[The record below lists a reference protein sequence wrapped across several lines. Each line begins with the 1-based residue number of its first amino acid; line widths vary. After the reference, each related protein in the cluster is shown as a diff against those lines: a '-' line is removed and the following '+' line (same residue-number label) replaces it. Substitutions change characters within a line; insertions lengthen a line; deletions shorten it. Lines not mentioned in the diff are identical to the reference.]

1 MIHTCTRAKDA
12 IGEIFLPPPDEIFF
26 HLHPPVEGPSWGWF
40 CPPLLDN
47 FEFSPK
53 ESPFYPPFWIKK
65 SVSSPQIGEKIF
77 SPPWRPKILPPPDD
91 HLLVHVWFWFPIILE
106 LLKILV
112 LSKSNHF
119 AIILFSWSRIS
130 ILWVLFIIADTG
142 AWTTCPPPWHSAV
155 EVTMPAS
162 VAEVTKVSQN

>member
-1 MIHTCTRAKDA
+1 MLNFHNVECYHILGYNHTCTRAKDA

-77 SPPWRPKILPPPDD
+77 SPPWRPKILPPPGD
-91 HLLVHVWFWFPIILE
+91 HLLVHVW
-106 LLKILV
+106 V
-112 LSKSNHF
+112 LSPWLKLKFLSQ
-119 AIILFSWSRIS
+119 AITNYRENIGQEFL
-130 ILWVLFIIADTG
+130 
-142 AWTTCPPPWHSAV
+142 
-155 EVTMPAS
+155 EEKS
-162 VAEVTKVSQN
+162 VARN